1 MTKFNGEAMDEVKRL
16 TVDVVSDVVCPW
28 CFIGK
33 RKLEASLAELAMSE
47 PSLATTVRWH
57 PFELNPDLPAAGIPR
72 TDYLDRKW
80 GSVARA
86 NENYVRVRSVGEGVG
101 IAFRFDLIERQ
112 PNTFDAHRLIAWA
125 QRQGDANALVERLF
139 AAYFVEGRF
148 VGDRAELAR
157 LAGEAGLSEDD
168 ARAMLD
174 SDAVRDQVESES
186 REALDVG
193 VRGVP
198 FYIFNGRIAVSGAQ
212 DPRALLDAIAAARR
226 ADAAEPAQ

>member
-1 MTKFNGEAMDEVKRL
+1 MDHAERL
-16 TVDVVSDVVCPW
+16 AVDVVSDVVCPW

-33 RKLEASLAELAMSE
+33 RKLETALAELATRE
-47 PSLATTVRWH
+47 PSLAAEVRWH

-72 TDYLDRKW
+72 TEYLERKW

-86 NENYVRVRSVGEGVG
+86 NENYVRVRSIGEAVG
-101 IAFRFDLIERQ
+101 IAFRFERIERQ

-125 QRQGDANALVERLF
+125 QRQGDANGLVERLF
-139 AAYFVEGRF
+139 AAYFVDGRF

-157 LAGEAGLSEDD
+157 IAAEAGLSEGE
-168 ARAMLD
+168 ARAMLE
-174 SDAVRDQVESES
+174 SDAAREQVEGES

-212 DPRALLDAIAAARR
+212 DPQALLQAIAAARG
-226 ADAAEPAQ
+226 AEAAAAE

>member
-1 MTKFNGEAMDEVKRL
+1 MDETKRL
-16 TVDVVSDVVCPW
+16 AIDVVSDVVCPW

-33 RKLEASLAELAMSE
+33 RKLEAALAGLATSE

-57 PFELNPDLPAAGIPR
+57 PFELNPDLPSSGIAR
-72 TDYLDRKW
+72 SEYLERKW

-86 NENYVRVRSVGEGVG
+86 NESYVRVRSVGEAVG
-101 IAFRFDLIERQ
+101 IPFRFDLIERQ
-112 PNTFDAHRLIAWA
+112 PNTFDAHRLVAWA
-125 QRQGDANALVERLF
+125 QQQGDANELVERLF
-139 AAYFVEGRF
+139 AAYFVEARF

-157 LAGEAGLSEDD
+157 IAGETGLSEHD
-168 ARAMLD
+168 ARAMLE
-174 SDAVRDQVESES
+174 SDAARDQVESEA

-212 DPRALLDAIAAARR
+212 DPKALLEAIAAARR
-226 ADAAEPAQ
+226 AEESNSGMP

>member
-1 MTKFNGEAMDEVKRL
+1 MDEANRL
-16 TVDVVSDVVCPW
+16 AVDVISDVVCPW

-33 RKLEASLAELAMSE
+33 RKLDAALRQLAERDSAMQ
-47 PSLATTVRWH
+47 AIVRWH
-57 PFELNPDLPAAGIPR
+57 PFELNPDLPADGIPR
-72 TDYLDRKW
+72 TDYLERKW
-80 GSVARA
+80 GSVTRA
-86 NENYVRVRSVGEGVG
+86 NQNYVRVSGVGEAVG
-101 IAFRFDLIERQ
+101 IGFRFDLIERQ

-139 AAYFVEGRF
+139 AAYFLEGRF
-148 VGDRAELAR
+148 VGDRGELAR
-157 LAGEAGLSEDD
+157 IAGEAALSEDA

-174 SDAVRDQVESES
+174 SDAVRDDVARES

-212 DPRALLDAIAAARR
+212 NPETLLEAIAAAR
-226 ADAAEPAQ
+226 AAATSPA

>member
-1 MTKFNGEAMDEVKRL
+1 MDEAKRL
-16 TVDVVSDVVCPW
+16 AIDVVSDVVCPW

-33 RKLEASLAELAMSE
+33 RKLEVALAELATHE
-47 PSLATTVRWH
+47 PPLAAAVRWH
-57 PFELNPDLPAAGIPR
+57 PFELNPDLPGAGIAR
-72 TDYLDRKW
+72 TDYLERKW

-86 NENYVRVRSVGEGVG
+86 NENYALVRSVGEGVG

-139 AAYFVEGRF
+139 AAYFVDGRF
-148 VGDRAELAR
+148 VGDRTELAR
-157 LAGEAGLSEDD
+157 IAAEAGLSADE

-174 SDAVRDQVESES
+174 SDAAREQVENES

-212 DPRALLDAIAAARR
+212 DPKALLEAIAAARG
-226 ADAAEPAQ
+226 AEAVDQRE

>member
-1 MTKFNGEAMDEVKRL
+1 MDEMERTNRL
-16 TVDVVSDVVCPW
+16 DVDVVSDVVCPW

-33 RKLEASLAELAMSE
+33 RKLDAALAELASRE
-47 PSLATTVRWH
+47 PSVHAAVRWH
-57 PFELNPDLPAAGIPR
+57 PFELNPDLPGGGIPR
-72 TDYLDRKW
+72 AEYLERKW

-86 NENYVRVRSVGEGVG
+86 NENYVRVRSVGERVG
-101 IAFRFDLIERQ
+101 IAFRFDRIERQ
-112 PNTFDAHRLIAWA
+112 PNTLDAHRLIAWA

-157 LAGEAGLSEDD
+157 IAGEAGLSEDE

-174 SDAVRDQVESES
+174 SDAVRDEVASEA

-212 DPRALLDAIAAARR
+212 DPATLLEAIAAARGT
-226 ADAAEPAQ
+226 EPANAGE